1 MKKFLIILIIV
12 LALAGAAG
20 YRIYDMATTEAV
32 ESVQKIQEKSGVPV
46 RAFEA
51 EHADLK
57 NTVSVSGSIEPFQT
71 VHICPVIAERIQT
84 IHVKVGR
91 KVAKDDLLVTLDPT
105 KSKLNLAAT
114 HASRDLAQHQ
124 LAELLNGSRPEE
136 IETARA
142 AVAQAQAFFQL
153 QQLELERFKKLYEE
167 EATTLRQ
174 LQTAENQFNTA
185 KAALDSAQAQ
195 FNLIKKGPRDEDIA
209 MARTQLESARVS
221 VQQAERDLADHYLTS
236 PFDGRTTVHLLE
248 PGDIVDFNQPIFQV
262 LQIDPIYLVLEVS
275 ELYIPKLKL
284 QMQVNIT
291 VDVLP
296 GEIFT
301 GTVDQ
306 INPQAND
313 ATRGFTTKILIDNQ
327 DEKLKP
333 GMFAR
338 ARIVIGEIANA
349 LVVTTDAIRFEGGQV
364 FVLVVDDS
372 LTVQKR
378 NITTGAAFDNLTQ
391 VIEGLNAGEKVI
403 TLSQDIVQNG
413 SKVIIT
419 PESDLLNPEEN

>member
-1 MKKFLIILIIV
+1 MKKFLIIFIIV
-12 LALAGAAG
+12 LILAIGAG
-20 YRIYDMATTEAV
+20 FRIHDLVTTKAV
-32 ESVQKIQEKSGVPV
+32 DSVEKIQQKSGIPV
-46 RAFEA
+46 RVFEA
-51 EHADLK
+51 KRTDLE
-57 NTVSVSGSIEPFQT
+57 NIVSVSGSIEPLQT
-71 VHICPVIAERIQT
+71 VRICPVIAERIQT
-84 IHVKVGR
+84 IHVNVGQ
-91 KVAKDDLLVTLDPT
+91 KVAQGDLLVSLDAT
-105 KSKLNLAAT
+105 KSKLNLAAAQ
-114 HASRDLAQHQ
+114 ASRDLAQHR
-124 LAELLNGSRPEE
+124 LTELLNGSRPEE

-195 FNLIKKGPRDEDIA
+195 FNLIKKGPRDENIA
-209 MARTQLESARVS
+209 MARTQLESALVS
-221 VQQAERDLADHYLTS
+221 VKQAERDLADHYLTS

-262 LQIDPIYLVLEVS
+262 LQVDPVYLVLEVS
-275 ELYIPKLKL
+275 ELYIPNLKLK
-284 QMQVNIT
+284 MPVNIT

-301 GTVDQ
+301 GIVDQ
-306 INPQAND
+306 INPQANP
-313 ATRGFTTKILIDNQ
+313 ATRGFTTKILIDNR

-338 ARIVIGEIANA
+338 ARIVIDKIPNT
-349 LVVTTDAIRFEGGQV
+349 LVVTTDAVRFEGSQA

-372 LTVQKR
+372 LTAQKR
-378 NITTGAAFDNLTQ
+378 NITSGSAFDNFTQ
-391 VIEGLNAGEKVI
+391 VIDGLNAGEKVI
-403 TLSQDIVQNG
+403 TLSQDIVQDG
-413 SKVIIT
+413 AKVIIA
-419 PESDLLNPEEN
+419 PESALSNPDDN

>member
-12 LALAGAAG
+12 LALAGLAG
-20 YRIYDMATTEAV
+20 YRIYYLVTTKAV
-32 ESVQKIQEKSGVPV
+32 DSVEKIQQKSGIPV
-46 RAFEA
+46 RVFEA
-51 EHADLK
+51 KRTDLE
-57 NTVSVSGSIEPFQT
+57 NIVSLSGSIEPLQT

-84 IHVKVGR
+84 IHINVGR
-91 KVAKDDLLVTLDPT
+91 KVAKGDLLVTLDPT
-105 KSKLNLAAT
+105 KSKLNLAAAQ
-114 HASRDLAQHQ
+114 ASRDLAQHQ
-124 LAELLNGSRPEE
+124 LTELLNGSRPEE
-136 IETARA
+136 IETAHA

-195 FNLIKKGPRDEDIA
+195 FNLIKKGPRDENIA
-209 MARTQLESARVS
+209 MARTQLVSAQVA
-221 VQQAERDLADHYLTS
+221 VKQAEQNLSDHYLTS

-262 LQIDPIYLVLEVS
+262 LQIDPVYLVLEVS
-275 ELYIPKLKL
+275 EIFIPNLKLK
-284 QMQVNIT
+284 MPVNIT

-301 GTVDQ
+301 GLVDQ
-306 INPQAND
+306 INPQANPT
-313 ATRGFTTKILIDNQ
+313 TRGFTTKILIDNH

-338 ARIVIGEIANA
+338 ARIVINKIPNT
-349 LVVTTDAIRFEGGQV
+349 LVVTTDAVRFEGGQA

-372 LTVQKR
+372 MTAQKR
-378 NITTGAAFDNLTQ
+378 NITSGSAFDNFTQ
-391 VIEGLNAGEKVI
+391 VIDGLNAGEKVI
-403 TLSQDIVQNG
+403 TLSQDIVQDG

-419 PESDLLNPEEN
+419 PESDFPNSDDN

>member
-12 LALAGAAG
+12 LALAGLAG
-20 YRIYDMATTEAV
+20 YRIYYLVTTKAV
-32 ESVQKIQEKSGVPV
+32 DSVEKIQQKSGIPV
-46 RAFEA
+46 RVFEA
-51 EHADLK
+51 KRTDLE
-57 NTVSVSGSIEPFQT
+57 NIVSLSGSIEPLQT

-84 IHVKVGR
+84 IHINVGR
-91 KVAKDDLLVTLDPT
+91 KVAKGDLLVTLDPT
-105 KSKLNLAAT
+105 KSKLNLAAAQ
-114 HASRDLAQHQ
+114 ASRDLAQHQ
-124 LAELLNGSRPEE
+124 LTELLNGSRPEE
-136 IETARA
+136 IETAHA

-195 FNLIKKGPRDEDIA
+195 FNLIKKGPRDENIA
-209 MARTQLESARVS
+209 MARTQLVSAQVAIK
-221 VQQAERDLADHYLTS
+221 QAEQNLSDHYLTS

-262 LQIDPIYLVLEVS
+262 LQIDPVYLVLEVS
-275 ELYIPKLKL
+275 EIFIPNLKLK
-284 QMQVNIT
+284 MPVNIT

-301 GTVDQ
+301 GLVDQ
-306 INPQAND
+306 INPQANPT
-313 ATRGFTTKILIDNQ
+313 TRGFTTKILIDNH

-338 ARIVIGEIANA
+338 ARIVINKIPNT
-349 LVVTTDAIRFEGGQV
+349 LVVTTDAVRFEGGQA

-372 LTVQKR
+372 MTAQKR
-378 NITTGAAFDNLTQ
+378 NITSGSAFDNFTQ
-391 VIEGLNAGEKVI
+391 VIDGLK
-403 TLSQDIVQNG
+403 
-413 SKVIIT
+413 
-419 PESDLLNPEEN
+419 

>member
-1 MKKFLIILIIV
+1 MKKFLIIFIIV
-12 LALAGAAG
+12 LILAGAAS
-20 YRIYDMATTEAV
+20 YRIYYLVTTEAV
-32 ESVQKIQEKSGVPV
+32 ESVEKIQQKTGIPV
-46 RAFEA
+46 RVFEVKRT
-51 EHADLK
+51 DLE
-57 NTVSVSGSIEPFQT
+57 NIVSVSGSIEPLQT

-84 IHVKVGR
+84 IHVNVGR
-91 KVAKDDLLVTLDPT
+91 KVAKGDLLVTLDPT
-105 KSKLNLAAT
+105 KSKLNLAAAQ
-114 HASRDLAQHQ
+114 ASRDLAQHQ
-124 LAELLNGSRPEE
+124 LTELLNGSRPEE

-209 MARTQLESARVS
+209 MARAHLESAQVA
-221 VQQAERDLADHYLTS
+221 VQQAEQNLSDHYLTS
-236 PFDGRTTVHLLE
+236 PFDGLTTVHLLQ
-248 PGDIVDFNQPIFQV
+248 PGNIVDFNQTIFQV
-262 LQIDPIYLVLEVS
+262 LQIDPVYLVLEVS
-275 ELYIPKLKL
+275 ELYIPSLKL
-284 QMQVNIT
+284 QMPVNIT

-296 GEIFT
+296 NENFT

-313 ATRGFTTKILIDNQ
+313 ATRGFTTKILIENHN
-327 DEKLKP
+327 EKLKP

-338 ARIVIGEIANA
+338 ARIVIDKIPNT
-349 LVVTTDAIRFEGGQV
+349 LVVTTDAVRFEGAQA

-372 LTVQKR
+372 LTVKKR
-378 NITTGAAFDNLTQ
+378 NITTGSAFDNLTR
-391 VIEGLNAGEKVI
+391 IIDGLNAGEKVV
-403 TLSQDIVQNG
+403 TLSQDIVQDG

-419 PESDLLNPEEN
+419 PESKFSNPDDN